1 MQIAENSDDSI
12 YESSYQNIDKA
23 QHPSLRASKLTKR
36 IKKDK
41 YLTPAKRNAL
51 KARRNIITHRTRKK
65 RVETEAELLNRV
77 IPALQRTVSLTIYQV
92 DPGHFYS
99 SRSKAKRSIPSK
111 YLTCHR
117 ASMESR
123 VILVC
128 LRPRSKLHRK
138 QFLHRTP
145 PHNSDSQS
153 IGFSGAIRAYSING
167 FIFI

>member
-111 YLTCHR
+111 YLTCLR